1 MSNTEISAEVK
12 GLIDRW
18 DALTDDVLSL
28 YRDIIQAIHSY
39 GTRTA
44 PFAGADETMLNH
56 LERACFMLVNDIH
69 LKM

>member
-1 MSNTEISAEVK
+1 MSNTEISSEVK
-12 GLIDRW
+12 GLIGRW
-18 DALTDDVLSL
+18 DALTDSTLSL
-28 YRDIIQAIHSY
+28 YRDIIQALHSY

-44 PFAGADETMLNH
+44 PFAGADETMLKQ